1 MLKLFLTV
9 LLVGLL
15 SFLQAFGFSIFGV
28 KPNLALVSVITALFF
43 IVNSQWSIVN
53 GFLLAALAALIL
65 KFGPGFEI
73 EILVFSLICLAAIFI
88 KKYLPW
94 HYFISNLILII
105 FGTFIFYFFLAA
117 KLIPTFIFLE
127 ELILN
132 LIIGILLFTILNF
145 LWQNK
150 I

>member
-1 MLKLFLTV
+1 MLKLFLIV

-15 SFLQAFGFSIFGV
+15 TFLQAFGFSIFGV
-28 KPNLALVSVITALFF
+28 KPNLALVSIITVSFF

-65 KFGPGFEI
+65 KFGPSFEM

-94 HYFISNLILII
+94 RHFISNLVLII
-105 FGTFIFYFFLAA
+105 FGTFIFYFFLAT

-132 LIIGILLFTILNF
+132 LIIGSLLFTILNF

>member
-65 KFGPGFEI
+65 KFSPGFEI
-73 EILVFSLICLAAIFI
+73 EILVFSLICWAAIFI

-117 KLIPTFIFLE
+117 KLIPAFIFLE